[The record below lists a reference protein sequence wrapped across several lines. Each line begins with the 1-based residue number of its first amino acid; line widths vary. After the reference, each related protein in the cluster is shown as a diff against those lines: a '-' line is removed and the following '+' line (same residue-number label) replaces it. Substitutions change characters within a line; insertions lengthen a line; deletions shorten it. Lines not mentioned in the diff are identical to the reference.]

1 MRCYQVWY
9 RARVVDTLQDQGDY
23 LVFFTDYLN
32 EAVVGREEMVES
44 VHEIPHGE
52 AVDEMLEMEPLPGH
66 DFAQVKVEVEGLN
79 IPEVLLTKPKD
90 FEKVGEP
97 EVLLTRPKVGEE
109 CVAQWSDM
117 IWYRASVDEVQEDGA
132 IVLFTDYG
140 NSDFVMW
147 DLIELNASCIPLE
160 ATKDPNLPLG
170 KSLAFTDCK
179 LLSLRL
185 RLEIKKPLSVAVVE
199 SSGEVLVLT
208 ESEVRRYS
216 RQGVFISSFCSH
228 LDQPTDLLLLKSGQV
243 GKVLLQG
250 FWKSILLWVLVI

>member
-66 DFAQVKVEVEGLN
+66 DFAQVKVEVEGQN

-109 CVAQWSDM
+109 WVAQWSDM

-160 ATKDPNLPLG
+160 ATKDPNLPPG